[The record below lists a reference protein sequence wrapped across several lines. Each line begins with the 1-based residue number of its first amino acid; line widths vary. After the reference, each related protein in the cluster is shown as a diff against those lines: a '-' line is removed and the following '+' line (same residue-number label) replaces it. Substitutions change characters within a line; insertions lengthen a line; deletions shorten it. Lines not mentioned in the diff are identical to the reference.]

1 VTGRRALLLAAL
13 VLGAAPAAAQT
24 SQPAA
29 QRPRPPNRPRAQ
41 RIPPPPP
48 APPAQA
54 GARPGD
60 PAPVPNR
67 DLEGPR
73 GADRPSA
80 RLDPALIDPNEP
92 RPGATAQRE
101 GLQAR
106 EDRLLRNPAPGARLR
121 VPFSY

>member
-1 VTGRRALLLAAL
+1 VTGRRGLLLAAL
-13 VLGAAPAAAQT
+13 LLAAAPAAAQ
-24 SQPAA
+24 QPANRPRPRPRNRA
-29 QRPRPPNRPRAQ
+29 QRPPQ
-41 RIPPPPP
+41 PPP
-48 APPAQA
+48 APQA
-54 GARPGD
+54 AATRQGE

-73 GADRPSA
+73 AADRPSA

-121 VPFSY
+121 LPFSY

>member
-1 VTGRRALLLAAL
+1 MTGRRALLLAAL
-13 VLGAAPAAAQT
+13 FLAAAPAEAQQT
-24 SQPAA
+24 TNRNRQRQRQRNRARA
-29 QRPRPPNRPRAQ
+29 QRPAQ
-41 RIPPPPP
+41 PPPEPQAAATRP
-48 APPAQA
+48 AE
-54 GARPGD
+54 

-73 GADRPSA
+73 VADRPTA

-121 VPFSY
+121 LPFSY

>member
-1 VTGRRALLLAAL
+1 VTGRRALLFAAFLLA
-13 VLGAAPAAAQT
+13 AAPAAAQQT
-24 SQPAA
+24 QNRNRPRQRSRARA
-29 QRPRPPNRPRAQ
+29 QRPAQ
-41 RIPPPPP
+41 PPPEP
-48 APPAQA
+48 QA
-54 GARPGD
+54 AATRPGE

-67 DLEGPR
+67 ELEGPR
-73 GADRPSA
+73 TADRPTA

-121 VPFSY
+121 LPFSY